1 MSAIASILATVIS
14 AISMAAAPPE
24 AVIVTAQDASPVET
38 FAARE
43 IRRYVY
49 LRTGELLPIRHR
61 RAAPGAILVIAIGR
75 DRRGR
80 LEPQEYAIGLGE
92 GRRGTLV
99 WAGGGTDEATLYAAY
114 RLAEHFGVRF
124 YLHGDTIPDG
134 EVPLDFS
141 GVDESARPLFALR
154 GIQPFHDFPEGPD
167 WWDVDDYEAYLGQL
181 PKLRMNFFGLH
192 TYPEGAPNAEP
203 TVWIGLPSEVE
214 ADGRVRASYPSSYQS
229 TLRGNWGYA
238 PKRTSDY
245 AFGTSSL
252 FEVDG
257 FGNDVMRG
265 FCPQPDAAA
274 DCDEVF
280 HRAAAALNQAFGFA
294 RRLGIKTCA
303 GTETPLTIPARVKQR
318 IEAMGKDP
326 ADPAILRELYEG
338 IFARIAKA
346 YPLDYYWFWT
356 PEGWTWSGV
365 KEDAIKKT
373 IDDLMTAIAAAK
385 GMGAPFRLATCGW
398 VLGPQTDR
406 SLFDKILPEG
416 MAVSCISR
424 AVGHDPVEPGFANV
438 GGRPK
443 WAIPWLEDDP
453 ALTSPQLWVGRMR
466 RDAADALR
474 YGCTGLMG
482 IHWRT
487 RVLAPNVAAL
497 ARAAWDQSGWGDAP
511 ADETGPVGGQVA
523 SFPASDFA
531 DTEDDPLYR
540 TVRYDM
546 TAYRFTL
553 PNGSYEVTLRFC
565 EPHYG
570 EAGKRVFGVKIEGA
584 QVIDKLDVFAKV
596 GKDRALDFAF
606 DDVKVEDGRLDID
619 FVHQVEFP
627 CIAAIAVEGPAA
639 TKKVNCGGPAY
650 GDYAADVPA
659 SSGHRPSEDFYLD
672 WARAEFGPE
681 ASEDIAKLFARI
693 DGKLPRPSDWVN
705 GPGGLRPDGRPWA
718 DVEGEYAFVDDLGAL
733 AARIRGKGNRD
744 RFAYWLDTFRY
755 MRAMAETRCIWAAYD
770 KAFEAVGA
778 EKDEAKRKALARE
791 KALPIREDLV
801 RAVGDVY
808 AHLISTISNPGELGT
823 LANWEQHILP
833 GLIEKPGAALAAALG
848 GPLPAKA
855 MLAKDYA
862 GPPRVIVPTVRT
874 SIEEGRALALRVL
887 ILSAKPVREAA
898 LSWRPMGEGEF
909 ASVPLAHVARG
920 VYTVSFPE
928 GGAKG
933 EAIEYGIRVA
943 FEGGE
948 VVRFP
953 ATAPER
959 NQTVVVIPRQA
970 GG

>member
-1 MSAIASILATVIS
+1 MRTLASMLWVCAAGAAS
-14 AISMAAAPPE
+14 AAPD
-24 AVIVTAQDASPVET
+24 AAIVTAPAPSPVEI

-49 LRTGELLPIRHR
+49 LRTGELLPIRPR
-61 RAAPGAILVIAIGR
+61 RAEPGASLVIAIGR

-80 LEPQEYAIGLGE
+80 LESQEYAIGG
-92 GRRGTLV
+92 GRVGRGTIV
-99 WAGGGTDEATLYAAY
+99 WAGGGSDKATLYAAY
-114 RLAEHFGVRF
+114 RLVERLGVRF

-134 EVPLDFS
+134 KIPLDFS
-141 GVDESARPLFALR
+141 GVNESARPLFELR

-167 WWDVDDYEAYLGQL
+167 WWDVDDYKAYLGQL

-192 TYPEGAPNAEP
+192 TYPEGGPNAEP

-214 ADGRVRASYPSSYQS
+214 ADGRVRASYPSSYQN

-238 PKRTSDY
+238 PKKTSEF
-245 AFGTSSL
+245 AFGTSAL
-252 FEVDG
+252 FESDG

-280 HRAAAALNQAFGFA
+280 HRAAAALAQAFGFA
-294 RRLGIKTCA
+294 RRLGVRTCA
-303 GTETPLTIPARVKQR
+303 GTETPLTIPARVKER
-318 IEAMGKDP
+318 IKAMGKDP
-326 ADPAILRELYEG
+326 ADPAVLREMYEG
-338 IFARIAKA
+338 MFARISKA

-365 KEDAIKKT
+365 KEDAVKKT
-373 IDDLMTAIAAAK
+373 IDDMMTAIAAAK
-385 GMGAPFRLATCGW
+385 TVGAPFRLATCGW
-398 VLGPQTDR
+398 VLGPQSDR

-416 MAVSCISR
+416 MAVSCINR

-438 GGRPK
+438 GDRPK

-466 RDAADALR
+466 RDAADSLR
-474 YGCTGLMG
+474 YKCTGLMG

-497 ARAAWDQSGWGDAP
+497 ARAAWDQSGWGDAE
-511 ADETGPVGGQVA
+511 ADETGPAGGQVA
-523 SFPASDFA
+523 EFAASAFA

-540 TVRYDM
+540 TVRYNM

-553 PNGSYEVTLRFC
+553 PNGTYAVTLRFC
-565 EPHYG
+565 EPHYA
-570 EAGKRVFGVKIEGA
+570 EAGKRVFGVKLEGA
-584 QVIDKLDVFAKV
+584 QVLDKLDVFAKV
-596 GKDRALDFAF
+596 GKDRALDFTF
-606 DDVKVEDGRLDID
+606 KDVKVEDGRLDID
-619 FVHQVEFP
+619 FIHQVEFP

-650 GDYAADVPA
+650 KDYAADAPA
-659 SSGHRPSEDFYLD
+659 STGHRPSEDFYRD
-672 WARAEFGPE
+672 WARAEFGAE
-681 ASEDIAKLFARI
+681 ASDDIAKLFARI
-693 DGKLPRPSDWVN
+693 DGRLPRPSDWVD
-705 GPGGLRPDGRPWA
+705 GPGGIRPDDRPWEE
-718 DVEGEYAFVDDLGAL
+718 VRKEYAFVETLAAF
-733 AARIRGKGNRD
+733 AARIRTKGDRD

-755 MRAMAETRCIWAAYD
+755 MRAMGEVRCIWAAYN
-770 KAFEAVGA
+770 KAFEAVKA
-778 EKDEAKRKALARE
+778 EKEEARRKAIARD
-791 KALPIREDLV
+791 KALPIRKDLV

-808 AHLISTISNPGELGT
+808 VHLIATISNPGELGT

-833 GLIEKPGAALAAALG
+833 GLIEKPGAELATALG
-848 GPLPAKA
+848 ESLPAEA
-855 MLAKDYA
+855 MLAKEYA

-874 SIEEGRALALRVL
+874 SVEEGGMLTPRVL

-898 LSWRPMGEGEF
+898 LSWRAMGEGEF
-909 ASVPLAHVARG
+909 TSVPLAHVTRG
-920 VYTVSFPE
+920 VHTVRFPE

-933 EAIEYGIRVA
+933 EAIEYRIRVA

-948 VVRFP
+948 VVHFP
-953 ATAPER
+953 ATAPEG
-959 NQTVVVIPRQA
+959 NQTVVILPKEA
-970 GG
+970 EG